1 MLLDRGSFLQRV
13 VLYGIGIGLI
23 CICVVMYMLDSTM
36 TLWTMQF
43 AVDQTDNVVLE
54 GYSLPTTVS
63 DVIPA
68 MLVRPSSETSS
79 GVKSEV
85 KEDDLLRPPN
95 TTA

>member
-1 MLLDRGSFLQRV
+1 MLLDRGSSLQRLI
-13 VLYGIGIGLI
+13 LYGIGLI
-23 CICVVMYMLDSTM
+23 CLCVVMYMLGSTM

-43 AVDQTDNVVLE
+43 ALDQTDSVVLE

-68 MLVRPSSETSS
+68 MLVRPSSETSPDA
-79 GVKSEV
+79 KSEV
-85 KEDDLLRPPN
+85 NEDGLLRPPN